1 MHQNDIPDEGQ
12 ALTSNP
18 LAKRDEAAEKT
29 RQLWELSLFQNK
41 NKQTKKIFRK
51 QKKNSIGLIKPAMF
65 VEFLIITR
73 LFFFSVI

>member
-51 QKKNSIGLIKPAMF
+51 QKKA
-65 VEFLIITR
+65 
-73 LFFFSVI
+73 SV